1 MTTEENNLI
10 LAAQKGDTA
19 AFEELIYKYDRNVL
33 GIAYSYINNN
43 EDAKDI
49 YQEVFLR
56 VFKGIKKFEFRSE
69 FSTWLYRVTAN
80 VCLTYRSQK
89 KKYAVASLDE
99 EIYSEEGDT
108 QTLSDIIEGDIR
120 TDERAISSEISGHIE
135 KGLENLSPQQKL
147 VFTLKHYKGYKI
159 REIASMMNC
168 TEGTIKNYLF
178 TGTQRMREHL
188 QGILNKDM
196 E

>member
-33 GIAYSYINNN
+33 GIAYSYISNN

-69 FSTWLYRVTAN
+69 FSTWLYRITTN

-89 KKYAVASLDE
+89 KRYAIASLNE
-99 EIYSEEGDT
+99 EINSEDGET
-108 QTLSDIIEGDIR
+108 QTLADTIADSSN
-120 TDERAISSEISGHIE
+120 TDSRAISSEVSSHIE
-135 KGLENLSPQQKL
+135 KGLEKLSPQQKL

-159 REIASMMNC
+159 KEIASMMNC

-188 QGILNKDM
+188 QDFLHND
-196 E
+196 

>member
-10 LAAQKGDTA
+10 IAAQNGDKA
-19 AFEELIYKYDRNVL
+19 AFEELVYRYDKNVL
-33 GIAYSYINNN
+33 GIAYSFINNN

-69 FSTWLYRVTAN
+69 FSTWLYRITAN

-89 KKYAVASLDE
+89 KKYAYASLNDE
-99 EIYSEEGDT
+99 PDDDSNQKPLSETIAGGDT
-108 QTLSDIIEGDIR
+108 PDTQAL
-120 TDERAISSEISGHIE
+120 SSEISIKIE
-135 KGLENLSPQQKL
+135 SGLEKLSPQQRM
-147 VFTLKHYKGYKI
+147 VFTLKHYQGYKI
-159 REIASMMNC
+159 KEISAVMNC

-178 TGTQRMREHL
+178 MATQRMRDHL
-188 QGILNKDM
+188 KGFLD
-196 E
+196 

>member
-1 MTTEENNLI
+1 M
-10 LAAQKGDTA
+10 
-19 AFEELIYKYDRNVL
+19 F
-33 GIAYSYINNN
+33 GIAYSYISNN

-69 FSTWLYRVTAN
+69 FSTWLYRITTN

-89 KKYAVASLDE
+89 KRYAIASLNE
-99 EIYSEEGDT
+99 EINSEDGET
-108 QTLSDIIEGDIR
+108 QTLADTIADSSN
-120 TDERAISSEISGHIE
+120 TDSRAISSEVSSHIE
-135 KGLENLSPQQKL
+135 KGLEKLSPQQKL

-159 REIASMMNC
+159 KEIASMMNC

-188 QGILNKDM
+188 QDFLHND
-196 E
+196 